1 MNCNNNNTQLII
13 IIIETSVSRLVQ
25 KIVQMKE
32 TIGNTLQ

>member
-25 KIVQMKE
+25 KIVQMKV
-32 TIGNTLQ
+32 Q